1 MDRQTVEEM
10 ILTMAD
16 IVMEN
21 RYLREEV
28 ARLQNISKFFI
39 MLPVN
44 FLTWLCC
51 GWKIYDKKSKNWTIN
66 NKTHLHTKLC
76 RYQTWDDVKITWWDK
91 VRFWM
96 ITGYRFEG

>member
-28 ARLQNISKFFI
+28 VRLRKVEKECYHYI
-39 MLPVN
+39 
-44 FLTWLCC
+44 
-51 GWKIYDKKSKNWTIN
+51 
-66 NKTHLHTKLC
+66 NKTAREGEKAC
-76 RYQTWDDVKITWWDK
+76 RDIIRTPLNNIL
-91 VRFWM
+91 M
-96 ITGYRFEG
+96 IVEEKQGGMK